1 MEGPIVIPAREK
13 IKPLEEIKADCE
25 KLKQQRKTIVFTNGC
40 FDILHPGHT
49 RYLEQARSLGDYL
62 IVAVNSD
69 GSIRKIKGP
78 GRPIMPESARAEVLA
93 ALQFVD
99 AVVIF
104 EEPDPYCIIK
114 ELVPHVLVK
123 GGDWAEDEIIG
134 SDIVKTGGGRV
145 VRIPYIEGLSTT
157 AIIERIAKSFRN

>member
-1 MEGPIVIPAREK
+1 MIPAREK
-13 IKPLEEIKADCE
+13 IKTLEEIKADCE
-25 KLKQQRKTIVFTNGC
+25 KLKQQGKTIVFTNGC

-123 GGDWAEDEIIG
+123 GGDWPEDEIIG